1 MYIHKV
7 HISIHVHIF
16 YNFLADKSSMTFEFL
31 LSSSISYFEKKKAPQ
46 KEIELDRRL
55 RIGLC
60 NAILADLTYM
70 NRSLARYS
78 GHPVYDVKF
87 TKGKE

>member
-16 YNFLADKSSMTFEFL
+16 YNFLADKSMTFEFL
-31 LSSSISYFEKKKAPQ
+31 LSSSISFFEKKKAPQ

-55 RIGLC
+55 RIGLFD
-60 NAILADLTYM
+60 IIRADLTYM
-70 NRSLARYS
+70 NR
-78 GHPVYDVKF
+78 
-87 TKGKE
+87 